1 MSDPQF
7 HEEMSIIRKMI
18 ERTRQET
25 FESGYLFV
33 VPGIIWLA
41 AVIVMGTLELT
52 GHGQLVR
59 SWGWIVTAVL
69 ILVSASIGFWEGRKE
84 QAKTYTKHLFGQLWG
99 ACGIVI
105 ILTGFLAPHMNTY
118 TPVAPL
124 MIIGIGFY
132 LTGVIYELPLVQAS
146 GVIWWGGM
154 SVLGFV
160 SGPVRLPIWVGVIF
174 LGFILPGIVM
184 NRQYRKRGIKHGA

>member
-18 ERTRQET
+18 ERTRHET
-25 FESGYLFV
+25 FESGYLFI
-33 VPGIIWLA
+33 VPGVIWLA
-41 AVIVMGTLELT
+41 SVIVMGTLELT

-84 QAKTYTKHLFGQLWG
+84 QAKTYTKHLFAHLWG

-105 ILTGFLAPHMNTY
+105 ILSLLQNLSIHR
-118 TPVAPL
+118 
-124 MIIGIGFY
+124 
-132 LTGVIYELPLVQAS
+132 
-146 GVIWWGGM
+146 
-154 SVLGFV
+154 VLG
-160 SGPVRLPIWVGVIF
+160 L
-174 LGFILPGIVM
+174 
-184 NRQYRKRGIKHGA
+184 